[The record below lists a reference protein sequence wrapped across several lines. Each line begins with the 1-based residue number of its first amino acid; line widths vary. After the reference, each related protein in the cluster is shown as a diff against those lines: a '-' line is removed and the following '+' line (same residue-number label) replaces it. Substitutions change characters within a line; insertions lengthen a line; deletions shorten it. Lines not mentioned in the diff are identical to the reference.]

1 MTEDHLGAT
10 ATPATAH
17 PAAPPADPP
26 ASSTIPADMRTLP
39 KDAPADWT
47 DLERSIV
54 GVLKDTYDPEI
65 PVDIWELGLIYVIAT
80 SPDGAHV
87 HVDMTLTSP
96 MCPVAG
102 TLPPDVQRK
111 INGLPGV
118 MTAEVE
124 VIWEPPWDMNCMSEA
139 AKLQLNVG

>member
-1 MTEDHLGAT
+1 MTENHLGAT
-10 ATPATAH
+10 ATPATATPAPT
-17 PAAPPADPP
+17 PAAAL
-26 ASSTIPADMRTLP
+26 ASELRRLP

-47 DLERSIV
+47 ELERSIV

-80 SPDGAHV
+80 SPDGSHV

-111 INGLPGV
+111 INALPGV